1 MKGKRYLAIALLVL
15 VCVALTACV
24 NGQGAEQSAA
34 PASGQVNEQK
44 EEISE
49 VVLANRD
56 LLERG
61 VREIEALDKNV
72 TGVELQEE
80 QLIVAVNNYKL
91 EEILEYKPMEN
102 AVLRDVLKIP
112 GMGQITIARSSIEF
126 SYSGEG
132 FGSPTTYYGFY
143 YTELDQPAKRTYDD
157 LTPEGKGWTYK
168 EAETGTVYYTE
179 KIADHWYYCEIS
191 Y

>member
-1 MKGKRYLAIALLVL
+1 MRGKRYLAIVLAVL
-15 VCVALTACV
+15 VCVALAACV
-24 NGQGAEQSAA
+24 NGQDAEQAA
-34 PASGQVNEQK
+34 PASGQVNEQM
-44 EEISE
+44 EEISG
-49 VVLANRD
+49 VVLENKD

-61 VREIEALDKNV
+61 VREIEAPDKNV

-80 QLIVAVNNYKL
+80 QLIAAVNNYKL

-112 GMGQITIARSSIEF
+112 GVGQRTIARSSIEF

-157 LTPEGKGWTYK
+157 LTPEGKGWTY
-168 EAETGTVYYTE
+168 EEETGTVYYTE
-179 KIADHWYYCEIS
+179 KIADHWYYCEIT